1 MNTIVNELFNRS
13 LQCCDN
19 GNYQSAVALGK
30 ELVDIYQSPLG
41 YYTLG
46 LAYALQENWELAKE
60 NGLKAYRYVP
70 QATDNLNRLGIAY
83 CSLGEYQKGLKY
95 LEMGADLGD
104 PNCKGNLRYWSNFI
118 LQGI

>member
-1 MNTIVNELFNRS
+1 MNTIINELFNRS

-30 ELVDIYQSPLG
+30 ELVDVYQSPLG

-60 NGLKAYRYVP
+60 NCLKAYQYIP
-70 QATDNLNRLGIAY
+70 QATD
-83 CSLGEYQKGLKY
+83 SLLFTWRIPKRIKIF
-95 LEMGADLGD
+95 
-104 PNCKGNLRYWSNFI
+104 GNGCRFRRS
-118 LQGI
+118 